1 MVKVL
6 NTNKKDASK
15 DAKLATEER
24 IAYMKK
30 HKLKEDKDY
39 SKDKVHGPILAQFD
53 KRIQLG
59 HIKATEGIKE
69 DRESKKKNLKK
80 PEVHKKKKDAPVPNT
95 YEYPTLN
102 GKPMGPDS
110 KRKFRSKMRPLLKSG
125 MATDKAS
132 KIVLEKYFNN
142 TFPAKTGSKVEGKKK
157 EEPKKEEPKAKK
169 LVKKVVKKSTSKR
182 SDD

>member
-1 MVKVL
+1 MTKIIQ
-6 NTNKKDASK
+6 TTKKDASK
-15 DAKLATEER
+15 DAKLAVQER
-24 IAYMKK
+24 IDYMKK
-30 HKLKEDKDY
+30 HKLKDDKDY
-39 SKDKVHGPILAQFD
+39 SKDKVHGPILAKFD

-59 HIKATEGIKE
+59 HTKAAEGIKE
-69 DRESKKKNLKK
+69 NQEAKKKSLKK

-125 MATDKAS
+125 MAPDKAS
-132 KIVLEKYFNN
+132 KIVLEKYFTN
-142 TFPAKTGSKVEGKKK
+142 TFPAKSGSKVEGKK
-157 EEPKKEEPKAKK
+157 ETKKEEPKAKK

>member
-15 DAKLATEER
+15 DAKLATEEM

-53 KRIQLG
+53 KRIKLG

-132 KIVLEKYFNN
+132 KIVLEKYFTT
-142 TFPAKTGSKVEGKKK
+142 TFPAKSGSKVEGKK
-157 EEPKKEEPKAKK
+157 ETKKEEPKTKK